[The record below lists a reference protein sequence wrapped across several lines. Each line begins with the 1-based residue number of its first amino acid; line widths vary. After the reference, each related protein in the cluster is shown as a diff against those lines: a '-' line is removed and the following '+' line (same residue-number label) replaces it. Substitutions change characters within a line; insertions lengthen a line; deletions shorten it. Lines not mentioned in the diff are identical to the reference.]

1 MWGLLIED
9 STPPT
14 YENATLKKCPSI
26 PVRREISLD
35 KVWDGR
41 PVRLRILPAHPGI
54 GRAPSHSLGSGL
66 TH

>member
-14 YENATLKKCPSI
+14 CENATLERCPSI

-35 KVWDGR
+35 KV
-41 PVRLRILPAHPGI
+41 
-54 GRAPSHSLGSGL
+54 
-66 TH
+66 